1 MITPFDFYFIT
12 DRKALGLGELLP
24 RIAAAA
30 RAGVNVVQIREKD
43 LPARGLVELTRGA
56 LEAARGTATRIIVN
70 DRLDVALGLGAA
82 GVHLGRESLP
92 VREARRIAPA
102 GFWVGASCHSLE
114 EALEAE
120 TEGADYLLLGPI
132 YSTPSKVR
140 FGPPLGLEKLREV
153 AGRVRIP
160 VLALGGL
167 TVERARECRAAGA
180 AGIAAIRLFQEATS
194 LEELVRG
201 LRAAFS

>member
-12 DRKALGLGELLP
+12 DRKALGEGELLP
-24 RIAAAA
+24 RIAVAA

-43 LPARGLVELTRGA
+43 LPARDLVELTRGA

-70 DRLDVALGLGAA
+70 DRLDTALGLGAA

-92 VREARRIAPA
+92 VRAARRIAPA

-120 TEGADYLLLGPI
+120 TEGADYILLGPI
-132 YSTPSKVR
+132 YSTPSKIR

-194 LEELVRG
+194 LEELARG